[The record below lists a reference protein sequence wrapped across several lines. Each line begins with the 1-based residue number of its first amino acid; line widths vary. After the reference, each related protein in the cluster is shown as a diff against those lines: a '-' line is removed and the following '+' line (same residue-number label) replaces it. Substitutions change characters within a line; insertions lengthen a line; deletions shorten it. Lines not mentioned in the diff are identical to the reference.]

1 MEKKFKSLSIA
12 HFLSKFGTE
21 NDCFEHLVQLK
32 WGNKYACGHCGNKKY
47 CKAVRLY
54 DRQCSRCSYIESPT
68 SGTIFHKIKFSL
80 VKAFQIVYFLAT
92 NKKGISSCQLART
105 LQLRQKT
112 CWLFKQKI
120 MRAMESTNR
129 HPLEGNVEIVEFEIG
144 HISKKEDREL
154 KDTTQKVLIA
164 IEKKSLGA
172 SRIYATELQDLGVD
186 ICRKFILKKVSLD
199 ATIHAID
206 KSPFNNLKSEGL
218 MVELFDSSNTKMNYS
233 TSKRVVTCLKNWITT
248 IHCNVKYLQQYL
260 DEYCYRH
267 NRHLMKEE
275 IIDDLLGRMVRHKPT
290 PYKTFIV

>member
-1 MEKKFKSLSIA
+1 MNQKKFKSLSIA
-12 HFLSKFGTE
+12 HFFSKFGTE

-206 KSPFNNLKSEGL
+206 KSPFNNLKSEG
-218 MVELFDSSNTKMNYS
+218 
-233 TSKRVVTCLKNWITT
+233 
-248 IHCNVKYLQQYL
+248 
-260 DEYCYRH
+260 
-267 NRHLMKEE
+267 
-275 IIDDLLGRMVRHKPT
+275 
-290 PYKTFIV
+290 

>member
-144 HISKKEDREL
+144 YISKKEDREL
-154 KDTTQKVLIA
+154 
-164 IEKKSLGA
+164 
-172 SRIYATELQDLGVD
+172 
-186 ICRKFILKKVSLD
+186 
-199 ATIHAID
+199 
-206 KSPFNNLKSEGL
+206 N
-218 MVELFDSSNTKMNYS
+218 
-233 TSKRVVTCLKNWITT
+233 
-248 IHCNVKYLQQYL
+248 
-260 DEYCYRH
+260 
-267 NRHLMKEE
+267 
-275 IIDDLLGRMVRHKPT
+275 
-290 PYKTFIV
+290 